1 MSARKLT
8 KETLKRLVRSEM
20 QKLDE
25 TLELGL
31 SHPEEVSKRV
41 KEVDAAKYASTVEQC
56 MDYYKLCKLK
66 EAKLIRDLKR
76 IQEAKKQLKQK
87 LLANLD

>member
-8 KETLKRLVRSEM
+8 KETLKRIVQEEMRSM
-20 QKLDE
+20 NE

-31 SHPEEVSKRV
+31 SHPDEVSKRV
-41 KEVDAAKYASTVEQC
+41 KEVDADKYASTVEQC

-76 IQEAKKQLKQK
+76 IQEAKKQLKKK